1 MSENEDLIK
10 IAFQAEN
17 AVDDEIIQKFGKV
30 YPPKK
35 VLIHEGETNQ
45 NIFWILSG
53 EVYVTKKTGKG
64 YKVLTSIGE
73 GNLVG
78 EMSFFDKTVRTATVI
93 SKTEVKVLVFSREN
107 FADIYSYSPQWLVR
121 LLKSLSLR
129 AKVMVEKLK

>member
-10 IAFQAEN
+10 IAFQAED
-17 AVDDEIIQKFGKV
+17 AVDDEIIKKYGKI

-35 VLIHEGETNQ
+35 VLINEGETNQ

-53 EVYVTKKTGKG
+53 EVYVTKKTEKG
-64 YKVLTSIGE
+64 YKVLTSVGE